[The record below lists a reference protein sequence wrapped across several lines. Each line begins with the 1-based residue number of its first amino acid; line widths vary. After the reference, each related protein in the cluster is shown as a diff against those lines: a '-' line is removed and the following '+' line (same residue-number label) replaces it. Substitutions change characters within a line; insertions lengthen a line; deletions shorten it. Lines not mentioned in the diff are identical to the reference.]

1 VLDEVC
7 LAPADRSRV
16 EEYLDHNELGL
27 AFQDIVA
34 ALAER
39 GEPVTP
45 TVKRTLA
52 HAAADIGL
60 FNDSDWRRLAEMPE
74 GADAR

>member
-1 VLDEVC
+1 LE
-7 LAPADRSRV
+7 PADRGQA

-27 AFQDIVA
+27 AFQQIVA

-45 TVKRTLA
+45 KVKRTLA
-52 HAAADIGL
+52 DAAADMGL
-60 FNDSDWRRLAEMPE
+60 HDDAGWRFVRDLPK
-74 GADAR
+74 